1 MNNIK
6 VFDTVCN
13 ETTRDCHGYFSYT
26 ISAICD
32 ENGSFAINVVGNGG
46 ADMANEAAKRIME
59 LIRK

>member
-13 ETTRDCHGYFSYT
+13 ETTKDGNGDFSYT

-32 ENGSFAINVVGNGG
+32 DDGYFSINVVGNGG
-46 ADMANEAAKRIME
+46 TDKAIEAIKRIME
-59 LIRK
+59 LISK